1 LLTQQVRH
9 DFAGG
14 FCCFTRGSAAMDVAF
29 VIIDRASMAKRP
41 IALHLNQIAK
51 SQRLIERSRK
61 QIADYREGSR

>member
-1 LLTQQVRH
+1 
-9 DFAGG
+9 
-14 FCCFTRGSAAMDVAF
+14 MDVAF